1 MAEVSLGSTV
11 NQLPLHVLSSLILT
25 ALDVNIDI
33 FIPTFG
39 TLKMAPTS
47 GHSSHHGSVTA

>member
-1 MAEVSLGSTV
+1 MV
-11 NQLPLHVLSSLILT
+11 NQPLHALSSLILT

-47 GHSSHHGSVTA
+47 WSLFPSQAL